1 MSAQRR
7 AKIVCTLGPATASAE
22 RIGQLID
29 AGMNVARLNLSHGER
44 DQHMQ
49 LLENVRSESRRR
61 GAYVAILADLQGPK
75 IRLGKL
81 TEGEHLLRDGAP
93 FVITTDEIVGD
104 SSRASTTYKGLP
116 KDCAAGDILLIDDG
130 KVSLQISKI
139 SGDEIF
145 TVVRNGGPIS
155 SSKGIN
161 APGSSLSVPA
171 LSEKDL
177 MDLEW
182 ALNAGV
188 DLVALSF
195 VRNGS
200 DVAGVHAVMDR
211 LGVRVPVIAKIEKPQ
226 AVTNLDEIVAAFDGL
241 MVARGDLGVEL
252 PIEEVPL
259 VQKRCITAARENAK
273 PVIVATQMLD
283 SMINQPTPTRA
294 EATDCANA
302 ILDGADALMLSGET
316 SVGKFP
322 IEAVSTMSRIIAK
335 TEEKALGDVAQLRHN
350 PHTKSGAITKAA
362 AEVGAVVGARF
373 LVAFTQ
379 SGDSARRMSR
389 LRSVIPILAL
399 TPEESTAHQLALSWG
414 VEPIV
419 IPPAKHTD
427 EMVKQIDS
435 SLLDTGRASVGEHI
449 VIVAGSPPGIP
460 GSTNAMRVH
469 RIGDAVA
476 GIAPAYR

>member
-1 MSAQRR
+1 MNAQRR

-44 DQHMQ
+44 VQHMQ
-49 LLENVRSESRRR
+49 LFESVRSESRRR
-61 GAYVAILADLQGPK
+61 GVYVAILADLQGPK

-81 TEGEHLLRDGAP
+81 ADGEHLLREGAS
-93 FVITTDEIVGD
+93 FVITTDEIIGD
-104 SSRASTTYKGLP
+104 STRASTTYKGLS
-116 KDCAAGDILLIDDG
+116 KDCTAGDILLIDDG

-145 TVVRNGGPIS
+145 TIVRNGGPIGS
-155 SSKGIN
+155 NKGIN

-171 LSEKDL
+171 LSAKDL

-188 DLVALSF
+188 DLIALSF
-195 VRNGS
+195 VRSGS
-200 DVAGVHAVMDR
+200 DIAGVHEVMDR
-211 LGVRVPVIAKIEKPQ
+211 LGGRVPVIAKIEKPQ
-226 AVTNLDEIVAAFDGL
+226 AVTNLEEIVAAFDGL

-259 VQKRCITAARENAK
+259 VQKQCITTARENAK

-322 IEAVSTMSRIIAK
+322 IEAVATMSRIIAK
-335 TEEKALGDVAQLRHN
+335 TEEKALSDVAQLRHN

-399 TPEESTAHQLALSWG
+399 TPEVSTAHQLALSWG

-435 SLLDTGRASVGEHI
+435 SLLDTGRASVGEYI

>member
-7 AKIVCTLGPATASAE
+7 AKIVCTLGPATSSAE

-29 AGMNVARLNLSHGER
+29 AGMNVARLNLSHGDR
-44 DQHMQ
+44 DRHQG
-49 LLENVRSESRRR
+49 LLTMVRDEARKR
-61 GAYVAILADLQGPK
+61 GAYVAVLADLQGPK

-81 TEGEHLLRDGAP
+81 VEGEHHLRIGEN
-93 FVITTDEIVGD
+93 FIITTEDIVGD
-104 SSRASTTYKGLP
+104 STRASTSYKGLT
-116 KDCAAGDILLIDDG
+116 KDCNPGDTLLVDDG
-130 KVSLQISKI
+130 KVALQISKI
-139 SGDEIF
+139 EGSEIF
-145 TVVRNGGPIS
+145 TIVRNGGLIS
-155 SSKGIN
+155 SNKGIN
-161 APGSSLSVPA
+161 VPGSSLSVPA
-171 LSEKDL
+171 LSEKDCA
-177 MDLEW
+177 DLEW
-182 ALNAGV
+182 SLNAGV
-188 DLVALSF
+188 DLIALSF
-195 VRNGS
+195 VRSAS
-200 DVAGVHAVMDR
+200 DINGVHVIMDR
-211 LGVRVPVIAKIEKPQ
+211 IGRRVPVIAKIEKPQ
-226 AVTNLDEIVAAFDGL
+226 AVTNLEEIVAAFDGL

-259 VQKRCITAARENAK
+259 VQKRCIISARENAK

-322 IEAVSTMSRIIAK
+322 LEAVATMSRIIAK
-335 TEEKALGDVAQLRHN
+335 TEEKALSEVAQLRHN

-399 TPEESTAHQLALSWG
+399 TPELTTAHQLALSWG

-435 SLLDTGRASVGEHI
+435 SLLDSGRASIGEYI

>member
-7 AKIVCTLGPATASAE
+7 AKIVCTLGPATSSAE

-29 AGMNVARLNLSHGER
+29 AGMNVARLNLSHGSR
-44 DQHMQ
+44 NQHEE
-49 LLENVRSESRRR
+49 LLANVRSEAKKR
-61 GAYVAILADLQGPK
+61 GAFVALLADLQGPK

-81 TEGEHLLRDGAP
+81 IEGEHVLSAGET
-93 FVITTDEIVGD
+93 FIITTEEIVGD
-104 SSRASTTYKGLP
+104 SSRASTTYKGLAL
-116 KDCAAGDILLIDDG
+116 DCTAGDTLLIDDG
-130 KVSLQISKI
+130 KVSLQISKVV
-139 SGDEIF
+139 DNEIF
-145 TVVRNGGPIS
+145 TVVRNGGAIS

-177 MDLEW
+177 LDLEW
-182 ALNAGV
+182 ALRAGV
-188 DLVALSF
+188 DLIALSF
-195 VRNGS
+195 VRHGS
-200 DVAGVHAVMDR
+200 DIAGVHQVMDR
-211 LGVRVPVIAKIEKPQ
+211 VGVRVPVIAKIEKPQ
-226 AVTNLDEIVAAFDGL
+226 AVSNLDEIVAAFDGL

-273 PVIVATQMLD
+273 PVIVATQMLE
-283 SMINQPTPTRA
+283 SMINQPSPTRA

-322 IEAVSTMSRIIAK
+322 LEAVATMSRIIAK
-335 TEEKALGDVAQLRHN
+335 TEEKALSEVAQLRHN
-350 PHTKSGAITKAA
+350 PNTKSGAITKAA
-362 AEVGAVVGARF
+362 AEVGAVVDAKF

-399 TPEESTAHQLALSWG
+399 TPEASTAHQLALSWG

-435 SLLDTGRASVGEHI
+435 ALLDTARAAVGQYI

-476 GIAPAYR
+476 GVAAAYR

>member
-1 MSAQRR
+1 MSAKRR

-44 DQHMQ
+44 DQHKQ
-49 LLENVRSESRRR
+49 LLESVRSESRRR
-61 GAYVAILADLQGPK
+61 GAYVAMLADLQGPK

-145 TVVRNGGPIS
+145 TVVRNGGLIS

>member
-7 AKIVCTLGPATASAE
+7 AKIVCTLGPATSSAE

-29 AGMNVARLNLSHGER
+29 AGMNVARLNLSHGTR
-44 DQHMQ
+44 VQHEE
-49 LLENVRSESRRR
+49 LLHYVRSESKRRA
-61 GAYVAILADLQGPK
+61 AYVAVLADLQGPK

-81 TEGEHLLRDGAP
+81 VDGEHRLEPGAH

-104 SSRASTTYKGLP
+104 STRASTTYKGLAR
-116 KDCAAGDILLIDDG
+116 DCATGDTLLIDDG
-130 KVSLQISKI
+130 KVTLQISKI
-139 SGDEIF
+139 TETEIF
-145 TVVRNGGPIS
+145 TVVRNGGVIS

-171 LSEKDL
+171 LSEKDIA
-177 MDLEW
+177 DLEW
-182 ALNAGV
+182 GLRAGV
-188 DLVALSF
+188 DVIALSF
-195 VRNGS
+195 VRSGS
-200 DVAGVHAVMDR
+200 DISGVHEVMNR
-211 LGVRVPVIAKIEKPQ
+211 VGIRVPVIAKVEKPQ

-259 VQKRCITAARENAK
+259 VQKRCIISARENAK
-273 PVIVATQMLD
+273 PVIVATQMLE
-283 SMINQPTPTRA
+283 SMILQPSPTRA

-322 IEAVSTMSRIIAK
+322 LEAVATMSRIIAK
-335 TEEKALGDVAQLRHN
+335 TEEKALSEVAQLRHN

-399 TPEESTAHQLALSWG
+399 TPEVSTAHQLALSWG

-435 SLLDTGRASVGEHI
+435 SLLDTGRASVGEYI

>member
-1 MSAQRR
+1 MSALRR
-7 AKIVCTLGPATASAE
+7 AKIVCTLGPATSSAE

-29 AGMNVARLNLSHGER
+29 AGMNVARINLSHGDRE
-44 DQHMQ
+44 QHNA
-49 LLENVRSESRRR
+49 LLQNVREEAKKR
-61 GAYVAILADLQGPK
+61 GAFVAVLADLQGPK

-81 TEGEHLLRDGAP
+81 AEGDHHLEVGAN
-93 FVITTDEIVGD
+93 FIITTDEIVGD
-104 SSRASTTYKGLP
+104 ASRASTTYSGLA
-116 KDCAAGDILLIDDG
+116 KDCTAGDTLLIDDG
-130 KVSLQISKI
+130 KIQLQISKI
-139 SGDEIF
+139 SDNDIF
-145 TVVRNGGPIS
+145 TVVRNGGSIS
-155 SSKGIN
+155 SNKGIN

-171 LSEKDL
+171 LSTKDVS
-177 MDLEW
+177 DLEW
-182 ALNAGV
+182 ALRAGV
-188 DLVALSF
+188 DVVALSF
-195 VRNGS
+195 VRSSS
-200 DVAGVHAVMDR
+200 DIDLVHEVMDR
-211 LGVRVPVIAKIEKPQ
+211 VGTRIPIIAKIEKPQ

-259 VQKRCITAARENAK
+259 VQKRCIISARENAK
-273 PVIVATQMLD
+273 PVIVATQMLE
-283 SMINQPTPTRA
+283 SMISQPTPTRA

-316 SVGKFP
+316 SVGKFAL
-322 IEAVSTMSRIIAK
+322 EAVATMSKIIAK
-335 TEEKALGDVAQLRHN
+335 TEEKALSEVAQLRHN

-362 AEVGAVVGARF
+362 AEVGAVVGAQF

-399 TPEESTAHQLALSWG
+399 TPEVSTAHQLALTWG

-435 SLLDTGRASVGEHI
+435 ALLDSGRASIGEYI

-476 GIAPAYR
+476 GVAPAYR

>member
-7 AKIVCTLGPATASAE
+7 AKIVCTLGPASANAE

-29 AGMNVARLNLSHGER
+29 AGMNVARLNLSHGDTDR
-44 DQHMQ
+44 HQG
-49 LLENVRSESRRR
+49 LLEMVRAEAEKR
-61 GAYVAILADLQGPK
+61 GAYVAVLADLQGPK

-81 TEGEHLLRDGAP
+81 VEGEHHLRDGEN
-93 FVITTDEIVGD
+93 FVITTEEIVGD
-104 SSRASTTYKGLP
+104 SSRASTTYSGLP
-116 KDCAAGDILLIDDG
+116 HDCKPGDTLLIDDG
-130 KVSLQISKI
+130 KVTLQISRI
-139 SGDEIF
+139 EGSEIF
-145 TVVRNGGPIS
+145 TIVRNGGAIS

-171 LSEKDL
+171 LSEKDCT
-177 MDLEW
+177 DLEW
-182 ALNAGV
+182 ALRAGV
-188 DLVALSF
+188 DLIALSF
-195 VRNGS
+195 VRSAS
-200 DVAGVHAVMDR
+200 DIHGVHEIMDR
-211 LGVRVPVIAKIEKPQ
+211 IGRRVPVIAKIEKPQ
-226 AVTNLDEIVAAFDGL
+226 AVTNLDDIVAAFDGL

-259 VQKRCITAARENAK
+259 VQKRCIISARENAK
-273 PVIVATQMLD
+273 PVIVATQMLE
-283 SMINQPTPTRA
+283 SMINQPSPTRA

-322 IEAVSTMSRIIAK
+322 LESVATMSRIIAK
-335 TEEKALGDVAQLRHN
+335 TEEKALSEVAALRHN

-362 AEVGAVVGARF
+362 AEVGAVVRAQF

-399 TPEESTAHQLALSWG
+399 TPELATAHQLALSWG

-435 SLLDTGRASVGEHI
+435 SLLDSGRASIGEYI

>member
-7 AKIVCTLGPATASAE
+7 AKIVCTLGPATSSAE

-29 AGMNVARLNLSHGER
+29 AGMNVARLNLSHGTR
-44 DQHMQ
+44 VQHEE
-49 LLENVRSESRRR
+49 LLHYVRSESKKRA
-61 GAYVAILADLQGPK
+61 AYVAVLADLQGPK

-81 TEGEHLLRDGAP
+81 VDGEHRLEPGAH

-104 SSRASTTYKGLP
+104 STRASTTYKGLAR
-116 KDCAAGDILLIDDG
+116 DCATGDTLLIDDG
-130 KVSLQISKI
+130 KVTLQISKI
-139 SGDEIF
+139 TETEIF
-145 TVVRNGGPIS
+145 TVVRNGGVIS

-171 LSEKDL
+171 LSEKDIA
-177 MDLEW
+177 DLEW
-182 ALNAGV
+182 GLRAGV
-188 DLVALSF
+188 DVIALSF
-195 VRNGS
+195 VRSGS
-200 DVAGVHAVMDR
+200 DISGVHEVMNR
-211 LGVRVPVIAKIEKPQ
+211 VGIRVPVIAKIEKPQ

-259 VQKRCITAARENAK
+259 VQKRCIISARENAK
-273 PVIVATQMLD
+273 PVIVATQMLE
-283 SMINQPTPTRA
+283 SMILQPSPTRA

-322 IEAVSTMSRIIAK
+322 LEAVATMSRIIAK
-335 TEEKALGDVAQLRHN
+335 TEEKALSEVAQLRHN

-399 TPEESTAHQLALSWG
+399 TPEVSTAHQLALSWG

-435 SLLDTGRASVGEHI
+435 SLLDTGRASVGEYI

>member
-1 MSAQRR
+1 MNVQRR

-29 AGMNVARLNLSHGER
+29 AGMNVARVNLSHGTRSE
-44 DQHMQ
+44 QEE
-49 LLENVRSESRRR
+49 LLRNVRSESARR
-61 GAYVAILADLQGPK
+61 GAYVAVLADLQGPK
-75 IRLGKL
+75 IRLGKFI
-81 TEGEHLLRDGAP
+81 DGAHRLEEGDT
-93 FVITTDEIVGD
+93 FIITTEEIVGD
-104 SSRASTTYKGLP
+104 SSRASTTYRGLAQ
-116 KDCAAGDILLIDDG
+116 DCTPGDTLLIDDG
-130 KVSLQISKI
+130 KIVLQISKI
-139 SGDEIF
+139 VGNEIF
-145 TVVRNGGPIS
+145 TIVRNGGEIS
-155 SSKGIN
+155 NSKGIN

-171 LSEKDL
+171 LSEKDVS
-177 MDLEW
+177 DLEW
-182 ALNAGV
+182 ALTAGV

-195 VRNGS
+195 VRSGADIE
-200 DVAGVHAVMDR
+200 DVHRVMSR
-211 LGVRVPVIAKIEKPQ
+211 IGKYLPVIAKIEKPQ
-226 AVTNLDEIVAAFDGL
+226 AVTNLDEIVTKFDGL

-259 VQKRCITAARENAK
+259 VQKRCIIAARENAK

-283 SMINQPTPTRA
+283 SMITQPSPTRA

-316 SVGKFP
+316 SVGKYP
-322 IEAVSTMSRIIAK
+322 LEAVATMSRIIAK
-335 TEEKALGDVAQLRHN
+335 TEQEALSDVPNLRHN
-350 PHTKSGAITKAA
+350 PHTKAGAITKAA
-362 AEVGAVVGARF
+362 VEVGAVVAARF

-399 TPEESTAHQLALSWG
+399 TPEPSTAHQLALSWG
-414 VEPIV
+414 IEPMV

-427 EMVKQIDS
+427 DMVKQIDAT
-435 SLLDTGRASVGEHI
+435 LLDTGRAAIGEYI

-469 RIGDAVA
+469 RIGDAVG

>member
-7 AKIVCTLGPATASAE
+7 AKIVCTLGPATSSAE

-29 AGMNVARLNLSHGER
+29 AGMNVARLNLSHGTR
-44 DQHMQ
+44 VQHEE
-49 LLENVRSESRRR
+49 LLHYVRSESKRRA
-61 GAYVAILADLQGPK
+61 AYVAVLADLQGPK

-81 TEGEHLLRDGAP
+81 VDGEHRLEPGAH

-104 SSRASTTYKGLP
+104 STRASTTYKGLAR
-116 KDCAAGDILLIDDG
+116 DCATGDTLLIDDG
-130 KVSLQISKI
+130 KVTLQISKI
-139 SGDEIF
+139 TETEIF
-145 TVVRNGGPIS
+145 TVVRNGGVIS

-171 LSEKDL
+171 LSEKDIA
-177 MDLEW
+177 DLEW
-182 ALNAGV
+182 GLRAGV
-188 DLVALSF
+188 DVIALSF
-195 VRNGS
+195 VRSGS
-200 DVAGVHAVMDR
+200 DISGVHEVMNR
-211 LGVRVPVIAKIEKPQ
+211 VGIRVPVIAKIEKPQ

-259 VQKRCITAARENAK
+259 VQKRCIISARENAK
-273 PVIVATQMLD
+273 PVIVATQMLE
-283 SMINQPTPTRA
+283 SMILQPSPTRA

-322 IEAVSTMSRIIAK
+322 LEAVATMSRIIAK
-335 TEEKALGDVAQLRHN
+335 TEEKALSEVAQLRHN

-399 TPEESTAHQLALSWG
+399 TPEVSTAHQLALSWG

-435 SLLDTGRASVGEHI
+435 SLLDTGRASVGEYI

>member
-44 DQHMQ
+44 DHHKQ
-49 LLENVRSESRRR
+49 LLESVRSESRRR

-195 VRNGS
+195 VRSGS

-273 PVIVATQMLD
+273 PVIVATQMLE